1 MFEIESRAAETR
13 RTMRVGRE
21 LDKIFFVQVN
31 ECWFNACEGDMR
43 KKCNAIESLWYNVAA
58 KFSKSGEATDWSFQ
72 LSVVLQEIRS
82 ASSQPTLIVNECLV
96 RLGILWI
103 AEELI

>member
-1 MFEIESRAAETR
+1 MS
-13 RTMRVGRE
+13 
-21 LDKIFFVQVN
+21 
-31 ECWFNACEGDMR
+31 